1 MSDCICPG
9 ELVVRRSR
17 WSMYSICVGLVVAA
31 DSQECTVLW
40 VTQDDTKVGT
50 HSLDALLIVNEN
62 LDLELEDRCLPSV

>member
-1 MSDCICPG
+1 
-9 ELVVRRSR
+9 
-17 WSMYSICVGLVVAA
+17 MYSICVGLVVAA